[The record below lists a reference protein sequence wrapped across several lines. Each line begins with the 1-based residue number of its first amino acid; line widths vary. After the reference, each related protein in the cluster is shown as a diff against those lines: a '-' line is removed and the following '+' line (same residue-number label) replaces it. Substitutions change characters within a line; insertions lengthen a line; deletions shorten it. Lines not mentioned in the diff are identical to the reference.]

1 MLPSAIRQ
9 LNSGANPL
17 EPTPILSR
25 PPIFPCLN
33 YERMKHL
40 IHVSSRS
47 VTGYI
52 FLCAAA
58 WSFAFNQEATAEPLG
73 NAFTYQGRLD
83 DSSAPAAGNYDFT
96 FTVFDAVVSGNAAS
110 STLTNTATSV
120 VKGLFTTTL
129 DFGTNIFTGEAR
141 WLEISVRT
149 NGAESFSTLA
159 PRQPMTPAPYALFAL
174 NAAVAGGGGK

>member
-1 MLPSAIRQ
+1 M
-9 LNSGANPL
+9 
-17 EPTPILSR
+17 
-25 PPIFPCLN
+25 
-33 YERMKHL
+33 ERL
-40 IHVSSRS
+40 IHVRSRS

-52 FLCAAA
+52 VALCAAA
-58 WSFAFNQEATAEPLG
+58 WCLTFNQTVTAEPLG

-83 DSSAPAAGNYDFT
+83 DSNAPAAGNYDFT
-96 FTVFDAVVSGNAAS
+96 FTVFDAAVSGNAAS

-120 VKGLFTTTL
+120 INGLFTSTL

-149 NGAESFSTLA
+149 NGGPSFVTLA

-174 NAAVAGGGGK
+174 NAAGGGGGK